1 MERKIVY
8 RELKDLQLLENNPR
22 KITEQSMA
30 RLIESIQNNM
40 EFFEARPIILSDR
53 TGSLVI
59 IAGNQRY
66 KAAKKIG
73 LKKVPTI
80 LLSGLSEEK
89 EKEIVIRDNV
99 SNGEWDIE
107 ILKEEWSSEP
117 LSDWGV
123 DVFGEEDE
131 ENSDYV
137 EAKEDNFKEE
147 DIELAPPVCKPGQ
160 IYELGYHRL
169 MCGDSTKTADVER
182 LMNGKKADLFL
193 SDPPY
198 NVNVT
203 GGTKEKLKIKNDNL
217 SDNEFDAL
225 LKNAF
230 TQAFNALKPG
240 GVFYVWYASKTHTA
254 FEKALTDVGFDVKQ
268 QLIWVKNSLVLG
280 RQDYQWKHEP
290 CLYGWKEGAAHYFI
304 DSRTETTT
312 IEDKGIDIN
321 KMSNGELRDLLKK
334 ILSEK
339 ISTTVIKEDRPTKN
353 DIHPTMKPIG
363 LMALQIKNSS
373 RQGEIVLDLFGGS
386 GSTMMACEQNSRVC
400 YTMELDPRYCDAIIS
415 RYEAMTGKKATLIE
429 G

>member
-66 KAAKKIG
+66 KAAKRIG
-73 LKKVPTI
+73 LKKVPTV

-107 ILKEEWSSEP
+107 MLKQEWYSEP
-117 LSDWGV
+117 LTDWGV

-137 EAKEDNFKEE
+137 EVKEDNFKEE

-169 MCGDSTKTADVER
+169 MCGDSTKTADV
-182 LMNGKKADLFL
+182 
-193 SDPPY
+193 
-198 NVNVT
+198 
-203 GGTKEKLKIKNDNL
+203 
-217 SDNEFDAL
+217 
-225 LKNAF
+225 
-230 TQAFNALKPG
+230 
-240 GVFYVWYASKTHTA
+240 
-254 FEKALTDVGFDVKQ
+254 
-268 QLIWVKNSLVLG
+268 
-280 RQDYQWKHEP
+280 
-290 CLYGWKEGAAHYFI
+290 
-304 DSRTETTT
+304 
-312 IEDKGIDIN
+312 
-321 KMSNGELRDLLKK
+321 
-334 ILSEK
+334 
-339 ISTTVIKEDRPTKN
+339 
-353 DIHPTMKPIG
+353 
-363 LMALQIKNSS
+363 
-373 RQGEIVLDLFGGS
+373 
-386 GSTMMACEQNSRVC
+386 
-400 YTMELDPRYCDAIIS
+400 
-415 RYEAMTGKKATLIE
+415 
-429 G
+429 

>member
-66 KAAKKIG
+66 KAAKRIG
-73 LKKVPTI
+73 LKKVPTV

-89 EKEIVIRDNV
+89 EREIVIRDNV

-107 ILKEEWSSEP
+107 MLKQEWSSEP

-137 EAKEDNFKEE
+137 EVKEDNFKEE

-240 GVFYVWYASKTHTA
+240 GVFYVWYASKTHIA
-254 FEKALTDVGFDVKQ
+254 FENALIDVGFDVKQ
-268 QLIWVKNSLVLG
+268 QLVWVKNSFVLG
-280 RQDYQWKHEP
+280 RQDYQWKHEL
-290 CLYGWKEGAAHYFI
+290 CLYGWKEGRS
-304 DSRTETTT
+304 DS
-312 IEDKGIDIN
+312 
-321 KMSNGELRDLLKK
+321 LL
-334 ILSEK
+334 
-339 ISTTVIKEDRPTKN
+339 
-353 DIHPTMKPIG
+353 
-363 LMALQIKNSS
+363 
-373 RQGEIVLDLFGGS
+373 
-386 GSTMMACEQNSRVC
+386 
-400 YTMELDPRYCDAIIS
+400 Y
-415 RYEAMTGKKATLIE
+415 
-429 G
+429 